1 MKIDFKNPKFCVK
14 VEYLNAGDIFYHNE
28 DYFMVIEQPNISTTF
43 NTFVI
48 NLTGFNEK
56 NIEKY
61 HVGLISDDTI
71 VEVREAT
78 LTIE

>member
-1 MKIDFKNPKFCVK
+1 
-14 VEYLNAGDIFYHNE
+14 
-28 DYFMVIEQPNISTTF
+28 MVIEQPNVNLTF
-43 NTFVI
+43 NTSVI

-56 NIEKY
+56 NIKKY
-61 HVGLISDDTI
+61 HTGLISDDII